1 MVKINYDELL
11 KVKIR
16 RNSKIPSEGWRN
28 SKIKEVKSNYNVGIK
43 TGEENNL
50 IVVDVDFKDEGIE
63 EMDIYI
69 KEYGE
74 PQTVKQRSINGGY
87 HLFFQYNHSDDECK
101 CLIENYLKTNSGYR
115 GKGLDVRTTG
125 GYIMSYPSIIDNKQ
139 YIYERSFENYEVME
153 IPKSLLLFLLIEK
166 TEDTKDTKSKKKVT
180 KKVVDTSIKN
190 RNELKEKYTY
200 LITKEEIE
208 NILNKLDDSFNND
221 YYKWLIVTTIL
232 KTHDQYDLWIEFSK
246 KSEKYY
252 KNQKQ
257 NDIIWKSIKSIIDI
271 NYLIYLLNKDKKNI
285 NYVTKIKNYCPL
297 MYYKYIT
304 NKDHDFKK
312 IDIDNKY
319 LSDEISYNQ
328 MMSYDTII
336 VQSDPGTGK
345 TFMFSKY
352 LKQYIEN
359 TDYKIISLVS
369 RISLSYQHIEN
380 FNKDKIKLVSYESEV
395 KDIYKDN
402 IVCCI
407 NSISIFEELTEDEL
421 RDKIIFI
428 DEINSFLEH
437 FTHNKT
443 LDHILKKVSLILS
456 KMIKYCHKLIVCD
469 ALIADNTFIFLN
481 DKPNKLFIENSYKN
495 FKNTKAIRIN
505 DEQEFFN
512 IAIEKCKKGE
522 YFLCAC
528 DCAKKIK
535 ELRIECLKIVKNQ
548 DDIIL
553 ITGDEKRI
561 ITNASKEFYG
571 KFVFYSPSIT
581 TGIDFNIPEAQDVL
595 IYITGYSILASSIW
609 QQTCRTRNMKTLY
622 FYSNANEKKIK
633 YDTIED
639 VIKYNK
645 DLSTMNQKILN
656 ICVNVNEDEE
666 IKIINNKF
674 YNLFIYNEYVS
685 DIFDSNP
692 TNHYIKILKNNGF
705 YIEMDRNKINIPLE
719 YEKQKQ
725 MKEEI
730 LIERKNKFNEYI
742 DYIKTDNEKQFN
754 IIYEDFNKNIKYFN
768 LQNENKDTLK
778 KYMDEIID
786 NYKRE
791 DHCNFINLIKN
802 EKYIDEKIK
811 EEGEKSMELRKNRSI
826 YKKIKAIKTIEKRYG
841 IYFYDESINEIKKNE
856 IEMDDEYYR
865 YLKLLFRTEKKKP
878 ENFDQLKKFYLGI
891 VKNITNVSF
900 IDSVKRNTKINR
912 DSHKY
917 VLNKNVLKHNI
928 NLDKYRNKELLNY
941 EEAIKKVFLECK

>member
-16 RNSKIPSEGWRN
+16 RNSKIPSEGWKN
-28 SKIKEVKSNYNVGIK
+28 SKIKEVKNNYNVGIK

-69 KEYGE
+69 REYGE
-74 PQTVKQRSINGGY
+74 PQTVKQRSIRGGY

-101 CLIENYLKTNSGYR
+101 YLIENYLKNAAGYR
-115 GKGLDVRTTG
+115 GKGIDVRTTG
-125 GYIMSYPSIIDNKQ
+125 GYIMSYPSIINNKQ

-153 IPKSLLLFLLIEK
+153 IPRSLLLFLLIEK
-166 TEDTKDTKSKKKVT
+166 TEDIKSKEKVT
-180 KKVVDTSIKN
+180 KKVVESSIKKE
-190 RNELKEKYTY
+190 NELKEKYTY

-208 NILNKLDDSFNND
+208 YILNKLDDSFNND
-221 YYKWLIVTTIL
+221 YHKWLIVTTVL

-257 NDIIWKSIKSIIDI
+257 NDIIWNGIKSMIDI
-271 NYLIYLLNKDKKNI
+271 NYLIYLLNKDKKNM

-304 NKDHDFKK
+304 NKDYDFKK

-319 LSDEISYNQ
+319 LSDKISYNQ

-336 VQSDPGTGK
+336 IKSDPGTGK

-359 TDYKIISLVS
+359 TDYKIISLIS
-369 RISLSYQHIEN
+369 RRSLGYQHITN
-380 FNKDKIKLVSYESEV
+380 FNKDGINLVSYESEA

-407 NSISIFEELTEDEL
+407 NSILIFEELTEEEL

-437 FTHNKT
+437 LTHNKT
-443 LDHILKKVSLILS
+443 LDHILKKVFLILS

-469 ALIADNTFIFLN
+469 ALIADSTLIFLN
-481 DKPNKLFIENSYKN
+481 DKKNKLFIENSYKN

-505 DEQEFFN
+505 DEQDFFN
-512 IAIEKCKKGE
+512 IAIEKCKRGE

-528 DCAKKIK
+528 DCAEKITS
-535 ELRIECLKIVKNQ
+535 LRNECLKVVKNP

-561 ITNASKEFYG
+561 IIDASKEFYG

-581 TGIDFNIPEAQDVL
+581 TGIDFSIPEAQDVL
-595 IYITGYSILASSIW
+595 IYITGCSILASSIW
-609 QQTCRTRNMKTLY
+609 QQTSRTRNMKTLY
-622 FYSNANEKKIK
+622 FYSIAKEKKIK

-645 DLSTMNQKILN
+645 DLSTMNEKILN
-656 ICVNVNEDEE
+656 ICVNVNEEEE

-674 YNLFIYNEYVS
+674 YNLFIYNEYVR

-692 TNHYIKILKNNGF
+692 TYQYVEILKKNGF
-705 YIEMDRNKINIPLE
+705 DIKMKKDELNIELE
-719 YEKQKQ
+719 YEKKKE

-730 LIERKNKFNEYI
+730 LIEKKRKFNEYI
-742 DYIKTDNEKQFN
+742 NYIKTDNEKQFN

-768 LQNENKDTLK
+768 LQNEDKDTLK

-811 EEGEKSMELRKNRSI
+811 EESEKSMELRKNRSI
-826 YKKIKAIKTIEKRYG
+826 YKKIKAVKTIEKRYG
-841 IYFYDESINEIKKNE
+841 IYFYNESINEIKKDD
-856 IEMDDEYYR
+856 IKMDDEYYG

-878 ENFDQLKKFYLGI
+878 ENFDQLKKLYVSMLR
-891 VKNITNVSF
+891 NITNVSF
-900 IDSVKRNTKINR
+900 IDSVKNKTKINR
-912 DSHKY
+912 NCHKY
-917 VLNKNVLKHNI
+917 VLNRLIIKNNI
-928 NLDKYRNKELLNY
+928 NLDKCRNKELLNY
-941 EEAIKKVFLECK
+941 EEAIKDFFLECK